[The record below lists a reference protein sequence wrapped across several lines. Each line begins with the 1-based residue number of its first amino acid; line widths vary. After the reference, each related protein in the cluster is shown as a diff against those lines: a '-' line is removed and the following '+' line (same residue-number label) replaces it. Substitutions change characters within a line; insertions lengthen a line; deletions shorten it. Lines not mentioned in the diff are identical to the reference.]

1 MIDTDVKDYDKE
13 FDKVRKRNREILEIF
28 NKDLSS
34 LSDKTRKGHI
44 DNASLFLEDFFY
56 REGLEDVVE
65 AAAYVP
71 SFFSFFLDKCA
82 WAAPSSVKSLAGSMK
97 KFYKSMEKNGLVE
110 KKECDLVLETI
121 KENLDDWV
129 EESDYDS
136 DDYEFEPYDYYG
148 DDDDDDDEWRLPGR
162 EMIVD
167 RNTLFLVVFRNY
179 LAKGNLDNQ
188 VYYEA
193 EDYMKFV
200 SSFSLDISK
209 GPSCVSAYLKNQ
221 LFAPYRTLSSLSE
234 MVKALRILYKFLFD
248 EGVISKH
255 RYKDETAQM
264 DRNAELIAEMM
275 RNKGLR

>member
-34 LSDKTRKGHI
+34 LSDKTRKDHI
-44 DNASLFLEDFFY
+44 NNASLFLEDFFY
-56 REGLEDVVE
+56 REGLENVTE
-65 AAAYVP
+65 AAAYIP
-71 SFFSFFLDKCA
+71 SFFSFFIDKCA

-97 KFYKSMEKNGLVE
+97 KFYKSMEKNGLVG

-121 KENLDDWV
+121 KENLDEWV
-129 EESDYDS
+129 EESDYGS
-136 DDYEFEPYDYYG
+136 EFEPYDY
-148 DDDDDDDEWRLPGR
+148 DDDDDDDEWSLPRR
-162 EMIVD
+162 ETIVS

-193 EDYMKFV
+193 EDYLRFV
-200 SSFSLDISK
+200 SSSSLDLTK
-209 GPSCVSAYLKNQ
+209 GPSCISAYLKNQ
-221 LFAPYRTLSSLSE
+221 LFSPYRTLSSLSE
-234 MVKALRILYKFLFD
+234 MVKALRILYKFLYD
-248 EGVISKH
+248 EGVLTKH

-264 DRNAELIAEMM
+264 DWNAELINTMM
-275 RNKGLR
+275 RNRGLR

>member
-1 MIDTDVKDYDKE
+1 MIDPDVKDYDKE

-34 LSDKTRKGHI
+34 LSEKTRKGHI

-56 REGLEDVVE
+56 REGLENVVE

-71 SFFSFFLDKCA
+71 LFFSFFIDKCA
-82 WAAPSSVKSLAGSMK
+82 WAAPSSVKTLARSMK
-97 KFYKSMEKNGLVE
+97 KFYSSMEKNGLVG

-121 KENLDDWV
+121 KENLDEWV
-129 EESDYDS
+129 EESDGGFENFGFGM
-136 DDYEFEPYDYYG
+136 DDYDFE
-148 DDDDDDDEWRLPGR
+148 DDDDDWCTPRR
-162 EMIVD
+162 ERIID
-167 RNTLFLVVFRNY
+167 SNTLFLVVFRNY
-179 LAKGNLDNQ
+179 LAKGTLDNQ
-188 VYYEA
+188 VYYEV

-200 SSFSLDISK
+200 ASSSLDLA
-209 GPSCVSAYLKNQ
+209 GGQSCVNAYLNNQ

-234 MVKALRILYKFLFD
+234 MMKALRILYKFLFD
-248 EGVISKH
+248 EGFISKK

-264 DRNAELIAEMM
+264 DKSAELIAQMM

>member
-13 FDKVRKRNREILEIF
+13 FDKVRKRNKEILEIF

-56 REGLEDVVE
+56 MEGLEDVVE

-71 SFFSFFLDKCA
+71 SFFSFFIDKCV
-82 WAAPSSVKSLAGSMK
+82 WAAPSSVKSLARSMK
-97 KFYKSMEKNGLVE
+97 KFYSSMEKNGLVE

-121 KENLDDWV
+121 KENLDEWV
-129 EESDYDS
+129 EESDAGFEDLAFDA
-136 DDYEFEPYDYYG
+136 DDNDFE
-148 DDDDDDDEWRLPGR
+148 DDDDDWYTPRR
-162 EMIVD
+162 EMIID
-167 RNTLFLVVFRNY
+167 RNTLFLVLFREY

-188 VYYEA
+188 VYYEV

-200 SSFSLDISK
+200 SSFSLDLS
-209 GPSCVSAYLKNQ
+209 GGQSCVNAYLNNQ
-221 LFAPYRTLSSLSE
+221 LFSPYRTLSSLSE

-248 EGVISKH
+248 EGVISKK

-264 DRNAELIAEMM
+264 DKSAELIAQMM